1 MSKVVEMI
9 PEHRRSQLEFF
20 QIDDDVI
27 NHIRKLK
34 PRLMAYAKTALE
46 TMFEHLEYN
55 PDVSDY
61 FSISENLG
69 YLRAG
74 MLAHCEL
81 VFSARFDD
89 QYYQA
94 AEQIGMRHSKLDYPS
109 HVYTAAYSNMLA
121 NLMALALSDTK
132 PFKADDMAALTK
144 ISCYDME
151 LTVAAFFH
159 TQMEKQAALDAD
171 AGKIK
176 HLI

>member
-1 MSKVVEMI
+1 MSNLAEMM

-27 NHIRKLK
+27 SHIRHLK
-34 PRLMAYAKTALE
+34 PRAMTYAKIALE

-61 FSISENLG
+61 FSIGENLA

-94 AEQIGMRHSKLDYPS
+94 AEQIGIRHSKLDYPS

-121 NLMALALSDTK
+121 NLMSLALSDKK
-132 PFKADDMAALTK
+132 PFGSEDIAALTK
-144 ISCYDME
+144 IACYDME
-151 LTVAAFFH
+151 LTVAAFFR

-171 AGKIK
+171 AGKIR
-176 HLI
+176 HLL